1 MKNHLLM
8 RIYGELTAMECLPL
22 HIALGS
28 HGSNQHGGWCA
39 AYRARGLPF
48 ANSRPEVEALRA
60 LVADGLLTARG
71 STQGKSHKLTLKGVQ
86 SAMFEDWAA
95 SGALLGKI
103 IDAQENSAVR
113 SPYRHHGGG
122 ALAMAWHLIP
132 IAGEWL
138 ADARKSDKAWKKYI
152 EEICRLQGNLAPL
165 LILNYANLYHDGR
178 GCWWG
183 LMATDAGREAAKA
196 WPDGPAAPAADEL
209 YESWEEGY
217 DAGLLK
223 YAGPPPA
230 DFKNVLAC
238 RLPAGGW

>member
-1 MKNHLLM
+1 MKDHLLM
-8 RIYGELTAMECLPL
+8 RIYGELTALECLPL
-22 HIALGS
+22 HKKLGS
-28 HGSNQHGGWCA
+28 DGSTQHAGWGA
-39 AYRARGLPF
+39 AYHARGLPF
-48 ANSRPEVEALRA
+48 GSTRQDAEALRGLA
-60 LVADGLLTARG
+60 ADGLLKAHGATL
-71 STQGKSHKLTLKGVQ
+71 GKSHKLTVKGVQ
-86 SAMFEDWAA
+86 SAMFEDWAD

-103 IDAQENSAVR
+103 VEAQAKSAVR
-113 SPYRHHGGG
+113 SPYRHHGG
-122 ALAMAWHLIP
+122 AMLAMSWHLIP
-132 IAGEWL
+132 SAGEWL

-196 WPDGPAAPAADEL
+196 WPEGPESPAADEL